1 MSKRWG
7 LRPKKRS
14 AETTSDDD
22 KSDFEYETM
31 LPLNDET
38 EENENATN
46 EKQEKLKKRQ
56 RKKAHFGLN
65 LPIVVPGL
73 LKGSF
78 RKKPPKV
85 EENIQS
91 DTTTPFESSA
101 DDIDLTEIKLE
112 EEERPEKAVQE
123 TPKSQQES
131 RPKQVVIPI
140 ESDDNIEK
148 APLQTKEPI
157 LEDKTRPLTP
167 EIIIVQK
174 EPTTSKETTESQGPV
189 KTTQTP
195 EAPQG
200 TQISEPFGGHKET
213 EIPQETPEI
222 PTEAME
228 IPQES
233 PNDEQ
238 IPTTSRPRTKSSKTP
253 SFQESPITDS
263 QYSTDSLQA
272 YSEPEM
278 GMPDDSDPEFGAE
291 PRQTLLAA
299 IDSLLKDD
307 LPDLSRSESAKKP
320 KNEPV
325 VDKPVEEDKSIE
337 PEKPSAQLPS
347 SENEPFADRATEE
360 ENLIKPE
367 ESKMETYQIPSPEPP
382 TASEQDRPSFNDPL
396 AQSYQDQPNADDSLT
411 QPPGD
416 VSGLKQEEAVET
428 IDEPYNAPEQPV
440 DQQESQDSSPI
451 LFDSGISDSKQP
463 QHKVGLTPSTTTIPP
478 ESTPKLTDSGISE
491 DKKLGQKD
499 APSTSSSITPMEAS
513 ISESVTPMEAS
524 TPEPVTSMEAST
536 PEPKIGEKATEI
548 STPAKE
554 PTEVPIP
561 AVASAPPE
569 IEQQPPSS
577 SSREPSAAPTDPREH
592 RSKSQSSSLYPPS
605 DPRQQ
610 SDSEPEFVPDPGPS
624 SSRQRQKRRSST
636 PDLPTRKEQSNSEA
650 YPIDRVMVE
659 PPEAIL
665 KIEDSDT
672 NTTSSSSGTNVPKLV
687 FGPESKSVQKEGI
700 EKEKEEE
707 KQTIV

>member
-1 MSKRWG
+1 
-7 LRPKKRS
+7 
-14 AETTSDDD
+14 
-22 KSDFEYETM
+22 
-31 LPLNDET
+31 
-38 EENENATN
+38 
-46 EKQEKLKKRQ
+46 
-56 RKKAHFGLN
+56 
-65 LPIVVPGL
+65 
-73 LKGSF
+73 
-78 RKKPPKV
+78 
-85 EENIQS
+85 
-91 DTTTPFESSA
+91 
-101 DDIDLTEIKLE
+101 
-112 EEERPEKAVQE
+112 
-123 TPKSQQES
+123 
-131 RPKQVVIPI
+131 
-140 ESDDNIEK
+140 
-148 APLQTKEPI
+148 LQTKEPT

-167 EIIIVQK
+167 EIIIAQK
-174 EPTTSKETTESQGPV
+174 EPITPKETPESQGPV

-195 EAPQG
+195 EVPQE

-222 PTEAME
+222 PTEEMK

-233 PNDEQ
+233 PKDEE
-238 IPTTSRPRTKSSKTP
+238 IPTTSRPRTKSSQTP
-253 SFQESPITDS
+253 SIQESPITDS
-263 QYSTDSLQA
+263 QYSIDSLQA

-278 GMPDDSDPEFGAE
+278 GMPDDSDPEFGVA
-291 PRQTLLAA
+291 PRQNLLAA

-320 KNEPV
+320 ENEPV

-337 PEKPSAQLPS
+337 PEKSSVQLPS
-347 SENEPFADRATEE
+347 SENEPFADRPIEE

-367 ESKMETYQIPSPEPP
+367 ESKMETDQIPSSKSPV
-382 TASEQDRPSFNDPL
+382 ASEQDRSSLNDPL
-396 AQSYQDQPNADDSLT
+396 VQSYQDQPSADDSLI
-411 QPPGD
+411 QPPG
-416 VSGLKQEEAVET
+416 GLKQEEVVET
-428 IDEPYNAPEQPV
+428 IDEPHNAPEQPV

-451 LFDSGISDSKQP
+451 LSDSGISDSKQP
-463 QHKVGLTPSTTTIPP
+463 QHKVGLTPNATTISP

-513 ISESVTPMEAS
+513 TPMDASTLMEAS
-524 TPEPVTSMEAST
+524 TPEPVTMMEAST
-536 PEPKIGEKATEI
+536 PEPKIREKATEI

-554 PTEVPIP
+554 PTEIPIP
-561 AVASAPPE
+561 TVASAPPQ

-605 DPRQQ
+605 DPRPQ

-624 SSRQRQKRRSST
+624 SSRQRQKRRSLS
-636 PDLPTRKEQSNSEA
+636 PDLPTQKEQSNSEA

-687 FGPESKSVQKEGI
+687 FGPESKSVQKEGT